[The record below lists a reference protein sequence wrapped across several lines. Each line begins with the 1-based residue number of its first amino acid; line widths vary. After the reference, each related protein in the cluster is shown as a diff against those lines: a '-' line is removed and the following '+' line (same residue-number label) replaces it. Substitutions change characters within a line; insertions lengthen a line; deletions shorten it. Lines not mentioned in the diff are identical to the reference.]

1 MSCSSFVI
9 NYLKFYSLCDCT
21 FYYTHFPAVAFVH
34 KTYTRDSFSNGCSVL
49 NLVYASA
56 NISVDSR
63 TSRSIAWAFAHLST
77 LVKLRTY
84 DWLSLKPLGN
94 NRLPVREDLKISL
107 EGLRW
112 VEGLYGGL
120 ILLAPLSSL
129 AFNPCPNLPE
139 HTVITS
145 PYWSISIFSTLLSIW
160 SECSFHFLLSHYS
173 LPVC

>member
-9 NYLKFYSLCDCT
+9 NYLKLYSLCDCT
-21 FYYTHFPAVAFVH
+21 FCYTHFPAVAFVH
-34 KTYTRDSFSNGCSVL
+34 KTYTCDSFSNGCSVL
-49 NLVYASA
+49 NLIYASA

-63 TSRSIAWAFAHLST
+63 TSRRIAWAFAHLST

-94 NRLPVREDLKISL
+94 NRLLVREDLKISL
-107 EGLRW
+107 EWLRW

-120 ILLAPLSSL
+120 ILLAPSSSL

-145 PYWSISIFSTLLSIW
+145 PYRSISIFSTLLSIW
-160 SECSFHFLLSHYS
+160 SECSFHFLVSHYL